1 MENMI
6 TYFDKTIHHV
16 KPLSEDKLK
25 EAVEILLEDGFDD
38 ILDFCVE
45 NGCFTERMRTTLHD
59 GIVVFRD
66 YEENYWDT
74 DKDKLF
80 ALYDKV
86 GLTEDIVKEYGEN

>member
-1 MENMI
+1 MENTI
-6 TYFDKTIHHV
+6 TYFDKTMYHV
-16 KPLSEDKLK
+16 KPLPENKLK

-66 YEENYWDT
+66 YEENHWDT
-74 DKDKLF
+74 DEDKLF
-80 ALYDKV
+80 TLYDNV
-86 GLTEDIVKEYGEN
+86 GLTEEVIRKYGEN

>member
-1 MENMI
+1 MDCKI
-6 TYFDKTIHHV
+6 TYFDMAMYHV
-16 KPLSEDKLK
+16 KELPEDKLK